1 MIPVLLQLVVH
12 QLERDVVSVCIAHCQ
27 SAQIS
32 GPVPNGQL
40 CNLTACMG
48 QAVEQMENT
57 GSAAAS
63 FGAGHAHKVFN
74 AVACACAFRLAVVCI
89 DIDRNRGC
97 IDLFCD
103 HAHCVCDLSVGS
115 RHRGLEQSHCMLS
128 GILYTGAG
136 QDVVEMGK

>member
-1 MIPVLLQLVVH
+1 MIPVLLQLVVN

-89 DIDRNRGC
+89 DI
-97 IDLFCD
+97 FCD
-103 HAHCVCDLSVGS
+103 HAHCVCDLGVGS
-115 RHRGLEQSHCMLS
+115 CHRGLEQSHCMLS
-128 GILYTGAG
+128 GILYAGAG